1 MALAGK
7 AAASHLFVMQTD
19 YSVFSERLAEACLAR
34 HMTRDRVCA
43 SIGMGGRRS
52 ADFLIQGLKAID
64 LYRLCQIADRLD
76 VSIDWLLGRSN
87 VMSVMEMPEDS
98 PGPSKARASKS
109 A

>member
-1 MALAGK
+1 
-7 AAASHLFVMQTD
+7 MQTD
-19 YSVFSERLAEACLAR
+19 YSVFGKRLAEACLAR
-34 HMTRDRVCA
+34 NMTRDRVCA

-87 VMSVMEMPEDS
+87 VMSVMEIPEDS
-98 PGPSKARASKS
+98 PRPAKARASKS

>member
-1 MALAGK
+1 MPVSAWAAG
-7 AAASHLFVMQTD
+7 
-19 YSVFSERLAEACLAR
+19 
-34 HMTRDRVCA
+34 
-43 SIGMGGRRS
+43 GS

-87 VMSVMEMPEDS
+87 VMSVIEIPEDF
-98 PGPSKARASKS
+98 PEPPKARAKKS